1 MEQNETKQFV
11 CTGNCIGCSVSQ
23 RAFCASQHSY
33 RAMRML
39 QGMGVKFEDLERRFI
54 ALSDKIEAIT
64 NNEALIFEPSEST
77 SSELS
82 ALEDTAQ
89 EGDGADNRLPNNNSL
104 KN

>member
-1 MEQNETKQFV
+1 MEQNEHKQFV

-39 QGMGVKFEDLERRFI
+39 QGIGVKLEDMEKRYI
-54 ALSDKIEAIT
+54 ALSEKVEAII
-64 NNEALIFEPSEST
+64 NNEATIFEPSEST
-77 SSELS
+77 SSDLS

-89 EGDGADNRLPNNNSL
+89 EGDGAEE
-104 KN
+104 